1 MRASGVGVGVWR
13 RARGAWARVGTFG
26 QMASQRAHSRA
37 HPRQSLARRR
47 VAHRV
52 SPRRRVQ
59 TNYTRAPDAFERREI
74 ATRERQRA
82 LSCGDRLQFE
92 NQSFEMKAPA
102 VEAAVENISAQRA
115 LEHAIRTRLI
125 SGTRPGTSEYE
136 LDASEVLLKRDG
148 KDIYK
153 KSAARKNRYAMV
165 FPGQL
170 SALKEGRLG
179 EMREMHT
186 QEPVVYLDFP
196 NGRLKLLG
204 TIVRPKT
211 TRYFTLNA
219 KSKDRM
225 NMEEWFDNVIVF
237 SSWFWVG
244 TKEANPEEKPLAL
257 PAELGDLSGEPEVDW
272 ESSVAAGVGTKTT
285 TGAGTAAVATPTKA
299 AKLADKADT
308 NTKENGGRRP
318 RRQAATVARKK
329 MYADDSDADDVD
341 EDSDE
346 DDNGIASP
354 VVVRGKVE
362 SFIPTVPA
370 APQNPTIPVRQSVT
384 ASARPSVAAASGQT
398 GRSLASAPAAK
409 RAKKEQPIVIDSDD
423 SEDEDEDDIEQ
434 DSEDE
439 NAMELDDASEDDDDD
454 DDDDSDSDFN

>member
-1 MRASGVGVGVWR
+1 
-13 RARGAWARVGTFG
+13 
-26 QMASQRAHSRA
+26 
-37 HPRQSLARRR
+37 
-47 VAHRV
+47 
-52 SPRRRVQ
+52 
-59 TNYTRAPDAFERREI
+59 
-74 ATRERQRA
+74 
-82 LSCGDRLQFE
+82 
-92 NQSFEMKAPA
+92 MKAPA
-102 VEAAVENISAQRA
+102 AEAPVENISAQRA

-125 SGTRPGTSEYE
+125 SATRPGTSEYE

-272 ESSVAAGVGTKTT
+272 ESSIAAGAGTKTT
-285 TGAGTAAVATPTKA
+285 GAGTTAAVATPTKA
-299 AKLADKADT
+299 TKMADKADT

-329 MYADDSDADDVD
+329 MYADDSDDEDD

-346 DDNGIASP
+346 DDNRIASP

-362 SFIPTVPA
+362 SFMPTVPA
-370 APQNPTIPVRQSVT
+370 APQNPTIPMRQSVT
-384 ASARPSVAAASGQT
+384 ASARPSVAVTSGQT
-398 GRSLASAPAAK
+398 GRSSASASAAK
-409 RAKKEQPIVIDSDD
+409 RVKKEQPIVIDSDD
-423 SEDEDEDDIEQ
+423 SEEEDGDDIEQ
-434 DSEDE
+434 DSDDED
-439 NAMELDDASEDDDDD
+439 AMELDDASEDDDDD